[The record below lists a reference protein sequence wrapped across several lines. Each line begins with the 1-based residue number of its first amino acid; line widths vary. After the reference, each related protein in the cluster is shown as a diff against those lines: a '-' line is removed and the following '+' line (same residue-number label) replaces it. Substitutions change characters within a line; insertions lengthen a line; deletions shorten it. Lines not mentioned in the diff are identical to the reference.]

1 MSGLTCGLVQVG
13 RASTAAAAAQKVAQR
28 DGRTVIA
35 KAFKVDGGIEHPL
48 VLAPPTYGD
57 EGHLVIDELTERAT
71 RPSFTD
77 SVAVGTHRYYR
88 RAPGHFGRILGSMN
102 SPPKCALKSSAW
114 LRSAKQKTI
123 MSAS

>member
-1 MSGLTCGLVQVG
+1 MQIG
-13 RASTAAAAAQKVAQR
+13 RAGAALAAAQMLAQCDR
-28 DGRTVIA
+28 GAVVT
-35 KAFKVDGGIEHPL
+35 KPFNVDRGIEHPL